1 MAQDSLLELM
11 LYGGTSMKNI
21 ALIFP
26 GQGAQKVGMGKE
38 LYDQSP
44 EAKAIFDQAEKICA
58 NGLLKVMFEGPD
70 DQLTKTAHAQAA
82 ILTMSI
88 AGLNAFVAHPKFKNI
103 NVKYAA
109 GLSLGEY
116 SALAAVGS
124 LSFEDTLRLVLKRG
138 AFMDDA
144 CTKTKGAMAA
154 VLSFDQNKLVD
165 ICKQTGAEIANFNSK
180 EQIVITGHADKVALA
195 IEAIKVAGGQKI
207 IPLTVAGAFHSSL
220 MQSAADQFKTV
231 LKDVPI
237 IIKEAK
243 VVTNVNGHAEQSADE
258 IRDNLSLQITAS
270 VQWVAS
276 IENIMAQGI
285 NEFIEIGPGK
295 VLKGLIRRINSNA
308 IVHNIEKPLDIDAL
322 SI

>member
-1 MAQDSLLELM
+1 MLALM
-11 LYGGTSMKNI
+11 WSSGTNMKNI

-58 NGLLKVMFEGPD
+58 NGLLNVMFEGPE
-70 DQLTKTAHAQAA
+70 DQLTKTAYAQAA

-88 AGLNAFVAHPKFKNI
+88 AGLKAFEANPKFKNAS
-103 NVKYAA
+103 VKFAA

-138 AFMDDA
+138 AFMDEA
-144 CTKTKGAMAA
+144 CTKNKGAMAA
-154 VLSFDQNKLVD
+154 VLSFDKAKLVE
-165 ICKQTGAEIANFNSK
+165 ICKQTGAEVANFNSN
-180 EQIVITGHADKVALA
+180 EQIVITGHADKVAIA
-195 IEAIKVAGGQKI
+195 IEAIKAAGGTKV

-220 MQSAADQFKTV
+220 MQSAADQFKVV

-237 IIKEAK
+237 VVKDAK
-243 VVTNVNGHAEQSADE
+243 VVTNVNGQAQPDAEV
-258 IRDNLSLQITAS
+258 IRENLSRQITAS

-276 IENIMAQGI
+276 IEFMMSQGI
-285 NEFIEIGPGK
+285 NEFVEIGPGK
-295 VLKGLIRRINSNA
+295 VLKGLIRRINPDA
-308 IVHNIEKPLDIDAL
+308 IVHNIEKPADIDAL